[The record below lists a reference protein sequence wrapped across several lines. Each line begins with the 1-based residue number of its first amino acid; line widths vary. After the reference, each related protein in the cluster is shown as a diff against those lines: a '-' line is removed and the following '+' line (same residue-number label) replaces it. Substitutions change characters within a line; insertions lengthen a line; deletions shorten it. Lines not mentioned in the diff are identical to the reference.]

1 MPNCTWSPP
10 TPVGTL
16 DTSPNLWPAEPAE
29 RRSPGDVSVVLAE
42 GADVNAA
49 YPVAAETLAAAPA
62 PPLVSALVAKLAV
75 PGALVEVSAIAAVV
89 R

>member
-1 MPNCTWSPP
+1 M
-10 TPVGTL
+10 
-16 DTSPNLWPAEPAE
+16 
-29 RRSPGDVSVVLAE
+29 SVVLAE